1 MDGVAE
7 TQSLIDRYNEVLAM
21 WGDPDADLEKVGAMQ
36 AELED
41 QIQSSNA
48 WDLERQ
54 VEIAME
60 ALRVPP
66 GDVRC
71 DSFRGERRVVVS
83 ALISSPDLLLLD
95 EPTNHLMLNQLRGWS
110 VFRTMTGR
118 WCR

>member
-21 WGDPDADLEKVGAMQ
+21 WGDPDADLEQVGAMQ

-66 GDVRC
+66 GDSSV
-71 DSFRGERRVVVS
+71 SILSGGERRRV
-83 ALISSPDLLLLD
+83 ALCRLLLAH
-95 EPTNHLMLNQLRGWS
+95 PTSCFWTSPL
-110 VFRTMTGR
+110 TT
-118 WCR
+118 